1 MKQALIQQ
9 DLLHHTPGGVEGN
22 GVTEITAV
30 LRRQMDA
37 DIKRL
42 VEAPPNPRNH
52 KPREDDEASGGSS
65 ARMAQGVAAWHKGS
79 RGWLLRRMAM
89 QRSDPAWRCALTAAG
104 GEFAA
109 LSRIPDGVADD
120 LARLGV

>member
-1 MKQALIQQ
+1 MEVRGLAQLTAM
-9 DLLHHTPGGVEGN
+9 
-22 GVTEITAV
+22 AV
-30 LRRQMDA
+30 LGRQMYA

-42 VEAPPNPRNH
+42 VEVSPYPRNPESH
-52 KPREDDEASGGSS
+52 EADEAGGGSS
-65 ARMAQGVAAWHKGS
+65 ARMAQGVAAWHKGD

-89 QRSDPAWRCALTAAG
+89 QRSDPAWRRVLTTAG

-120 LARLGV
+120 LARLSV